1 MTTSFP
7 LDKVKDK
14 IWDFRSPDNNKAV
27 KVFNSFFSHGESD
40 SDNKLSDPSEEDGHE
55 GQLTEDGRL
64 FESSDSGV
72 REDMEVFFSGAIG
85 SFRSGTKGPEFL
97 IARGFPG

>member
-14 IWDFRSPDNNKAV
+14 IWDLRSPDNNKAV

-40 SDNKLSDPSEEDGHE
+40 LDNELSNPFEEDRHQ
-55 GQLTEDGRL
+55 GQLTKDG
-64 FESSDSGV
+64 
-72 REDMEVFFSGAIG
+72 G
-85 SFRSGTKGPEFL
+85 SF
-97 IARGFPG
+97 